1 MRLAKL
7 LWIHPHGEM
16 KTAGHFALLG
26 GLVWIFLLQYVTQ
39 VSVVAQQYQQT
50 VHGDDGT
57 TTDDLNGSTIKCC
70 NQTMGQ
76 THQVEVEFTTSV
88 VQNEY
93 IVRFNGYYLP
103 QAREKYLKAA
113 LNRSQVGLISASVV
127 YFPMFLFRTT
137 PTTNSI
143 EMFFDVS
150 GGGLANSAPSESSQ

>member
-1 MRLAKL
+1 
-7 LWIHPHGEM
+7 M
-16 KTAGHFALLG
+16 KAGGHFALLG

-50 VHGDDGT
+50 VHRGDDT
-57 TTDDLNGSTIKCC
+57 TTDDLNASTTKCC

-88 VQNEY
+88 VENEL

-113 LNRSQVGLISASVV
+113 LNKSQVS
-127 YFPMFLFRTT
+127 
-137 PTTNSI
+137 
-143 EMFFDVS
+143 
-150 GGGLANSAPSESSQ
+150 LAGW